1 MHAVVR
7 ETTYAP
13 DAPIYARREFEE
25 FQEAHARLPGYR
37 GTIVVDAGSGRFIT
51 LTLWDRAEDMAAAR
65 TAMTP
70 IVARLL
76 DPLMTSP
83 ASLVA
88 TGEVVVDDLTSD

>member
-7 ETTYAP
+7 ETTYP
-13 DAPIYARREFEE
+13 PGGPLQERREFQQ
-25 FQEAHARLPGYR
+25 FQEAHAAQPGYR
-37 GTIVVDAGSGRFIT
+37 GTILVDAGDGRFIT
-51 LTLWDRAEDMAAAR
+51 LTLWERADDMAAAR

-83 ASLVA
+83 ARLIA
-88 TGEVVVDDLTSD
+88 TGEVVVDDLTTG